1 MIYILVL
8 ISPVFTHVIVLKV
21 YHIGQIMFHSTCYSL
36 KFVNIIKTIF
46 ISNKADK
53 DTQDI

>member
-8 ISPVFTHVIVLKV
+8 ISPVITHVIALKV
-21 YHIGQIMFHSTCYSL
+21 HHVGQMFHSTCYSL

-46 ISNKADK
+46 ISNKADI